1 MRRSLLLVGAAI
13 VTVGSSAAQQSTLRI
28 GGLVASPQVLTAA
41 EVASLPHQTINAA
54 SHNQKGEYSG
64 IPLRELL
71 TRAGVATGEKVR
83 GPELAKYIV
92 VTGADGYRAVF
103 ALAELDSAFTDRVV
117 LLADRRDG
125 QPLPDK
131 RGAEVTVYEQ
141 PMGRNRE
148 KRWRPHVFRHR
159 LPAIRTTGR
168 PFVTLRF
175 NPHSPWC

>member
-92 VTGADGYRAVF
+92 VTGADG
-103 ALAELDSAFTDRVV
+103 
-117 LLADRRDG
+117 
-125 QPLPDK
+125 
-131 RGAEVTVYEQ
+131 AEVTDYEQ

-148 KRWRPHVFRHR
+148 KSWRPHVFRHR